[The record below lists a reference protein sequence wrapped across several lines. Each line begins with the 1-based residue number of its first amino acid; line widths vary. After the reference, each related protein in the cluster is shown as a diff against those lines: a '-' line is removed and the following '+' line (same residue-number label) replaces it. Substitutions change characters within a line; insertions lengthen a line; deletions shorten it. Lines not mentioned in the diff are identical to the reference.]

1 MRKWLALLAA
11 LFVCSVAAVFLL
23 RDSREHVGGSASPSP
38 STAPAARGESAAEPI
53 LASDPAVMAES
64 PPPLLVTEA
73 QRAAAKEH
81 PSAGELPT
89 KLARVLLRARV
100 AASELEPGVSRNWSW
115 VVQLDDARAS
125 AAPAGLRNVPLNDL
139 RDAPVKLEL
148 DLTREFDAGP
158 APPSV
163 LRVLVKAVDINA
175 FTRSW
180 RHYESRLDLDLAD
193 VPARRCFEPEVV
205 LEVVLPPPT
214 STTVHGKLVW
224 DGPPPDGN
232 VRWRHESSVNS
243 LVIEGD
249 LQVRRVAG
257 AGTFGLPVNVGGAV
271 EWLAQV
277 DGFLPVA
284 GRLDTPSPGDYN
296 LGSIVLSRGET
307 ISGRTSPSL
316 VGMRVRAVC
325 LTPPRELAPWRTSE
339 RALRYS
345 PDGLRTGDREAQ
357 IGPDG
362 VFELGGLFA
371 AGYSLELRGVA
382 GLDSVE
388 CSPGVVAAPVAGLE
402 LAANIATVDVEVA
415 STSAELPRLV
425 EVRLPTGNGSYELRR
440 ALTLDKNGRIR
451 VPIRTGRMHE
461 FVCGERVVPVLVHE
475 VGSTVNVR
483 L

>member
-1 MRKWLALLAA
+1 MRKWLALLAVVLLCSIAA
-11 LFVCSVAAVFLL
+11 LLLL
-23 RDSREHVGGSASPSP
+23 RDSRERAATSAAASPSV
-38 STAPAARGESAAEPI
+38 APVAPRERAAEPVH
-53 LASDPAVMAES
+53 APDAEVAAES
-64 PPPLLVTEA
+64 TPSVLVSEA
-73 QRAAAKEH
+73 QRAAAKEN
-81 PSAGELPT
+81 PSVGEPLA
-89 KLARVLLRARV
+89 KLGRVLLRARV
-100 AASELEPGVSRNWSW
+100 TTSELEPGVSRNWSW
-115 VVQLDDARAS
+115 VVQLDDARVS
-125 AAPAGLRNVPLNDL
+125 AAPGGLRDVSLNDL
-139 RDAPVKLEL
+139 RNVPVKLEL

-158 APPSV
+158 VPPSV

-180 RHYESRLDLDLAD
+180 RHYESRLDLDLVD

-205 LEVVLPPPT
+205 LEVLLPPPT

-224 DGPPPDGN
+224 DAPPPDGN

-243 LVIEGD
+243 LVMEGD
-249 LQVRRVAG
+249 VQVGRVAG

-284 GRLDTPSPGDYN
+284 GRVDTPSPGDYN

-307 ISGRTSPSL
+307 ISGRTSPTLS
-316 VGMRVRAVC
+316 GMRVRAVC
-325 LTPPRELAPWRTSE
+325 LAPPRELAPWRTSE

-345 PDGLRTGDREAQ
+345 PDGMRAGDREAQ
-357 IGPDG
+357 IGSDG
-362 VFELGGLFA
+362 AFELRGLFA
-371 AGYSLELRGVA
+371 ADYSLQLRGVA
-382 GLDSVE
+382 GLDAVE
-388 CSPGVVAAPVAGLE
+388 CSPGVATAPAAGLE
-402 LAANIATVDVEVA
+402 LVANIATVDVEVVA
-415 STSAELPRLV
+415 TSAELPRLI
-425 EVRLPTGNGSYELRR
+425 EVRLPVGNGSYEMRR

-461 FVCGERVVPVLVHE
+461 FVHGERVVPVLVHK

>member
-23 RDSREHVGGSASPSP
+23 RDSREHVGGSAAPSP
-38 STAPAARGESAAEPI
+38 STAPAARGESTTEPI
-53 LASDPAVMAES
+53 HAPEPAAVAES
-64 PPPLLVTEA
+64 TLPVLITEA

-100 AASELEPGVSRNWSW
+100 DASEPEPSVFRHLRW
-115 VVQLDDARAS
+115 VVHLDDARVNTTE
-125 AAPAGLRNVPLNDL
+125 PGP
-139 RDAPVKLEL
+139 RDAEEKLAV

-158 APPSV
+158 VPPSI
-163 LRVLVKAVDINA
+163 LRVLVKAVEIDGLS
-175 FTRSW
+175 RSQ
-180 RHYESRLDLDLAD
+180 RHFESRLDLDLAD

-224 DGPPPDGN
+224 DAPPPDGT

-249 LQVRRVAG
+249 LQVRRVAA

-284 GRLDTPSPGDYN
+284 GRVDTPSPGDYD
-296 LGSIVLSRGET
+296 LGSLVLSRGET

-316 VGMRVRAVC
+316 AGMRVRAVC
-325 LTPPRELAPWRTSE
+325 LTPPRELAPWRTNE

-345 PDGLRTGDREAQ
+345 PDGLRIGDREAQ
-357 IGPDG
+357 IGSDG
-362 VFELGGLFA
+362 AFELGGLFA

-382 GLDSVE
+382 GLEAVE
-388 CSPGVVAAPVAGLE
+388 CSPGVVTAPAAGLE
-402 LAANIATVDVEVA
+402 LVANIATVDVEVA
-415 STSAELPRLV
+415 ATSAELPRLI
-425 EVRLPTGNGSYELRR
+425 EVRLPVGNGSYELRR

-475 VGSTVNVR
+475 VGATVNVR

>member
-11 LFVCSVAAVFLL
+11 LLVCSVAALFLL

-38 STAPAARGESAAEPI
+38 STAPVARGESTTEPI
-53 LASDPAVMAES
+53 HAPEPAAVAES
-64 PPPLLVTEA
+64 TLPVLITEA

-100 AASELEPGVSRNWSW
+100 DASEPEPSVFRHLRW
-115 VVQLDDARAS
+115 VVHLDDARVNTTE
-125 AAPAGLRNVPLNDL
+125 PGP
-139 RDAPVKLEL
+139 RDAEEKLAV
-148 DLTREFDAGP
+148 DLTRQFDAGP
-158 APPSV
+158 VPPSI
-163 LRVLVKAVDINA
+163 LRVLVKAVEIDGL
-175 FTRSW
+175 TRSQ
-180 RHYESRLDLDLAD
+180 RHFESRLDLDLAD

-224 DGPPPDGN
+224 DAPPPDGT

-284 GRLDTPSPGDYN
+284 GRVDTPSPGDYD
-296 LGSIVLSRGET
+296 LGSLVLSRGET

-316 VGMRVRAVC
+316 AGMRVRAVC
-325 LTPPRELAPWRTSE
+325 LMPPRELAPWRTNE

-345 PDGLRTGDREAQ
+345 PDGMRIGDREAQ
-357 IGPDG
+357 IGSDG
-362 VFELGGLFA
+362 AFELGGLFA

-382 GLDSVE
+382 GLEAVE
-388 CSPGVVAAPVAGLE
+388 CSPGVVTAPAAGLE
-402 LAANIATVDVEVA
+402 LVANIATVDVEVVA
-415 STSAELPRLV
+415 TSAELPRLI
-425 EVRLPTGNGSYELRR
+425 EVRLPVGNGSYELRR

-475 VGSTVNVR
+475 VGATVNVR